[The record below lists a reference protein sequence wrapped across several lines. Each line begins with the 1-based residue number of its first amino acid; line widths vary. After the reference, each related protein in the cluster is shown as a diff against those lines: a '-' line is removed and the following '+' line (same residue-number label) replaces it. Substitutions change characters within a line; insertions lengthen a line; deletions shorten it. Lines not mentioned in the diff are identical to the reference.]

1 MSGQQHRGAP
11 ADPGSPLSPARS
23 REDDIISLAFT
34 RLWKKCTESRGSA
47 NPLADTSGTSG
58 CGGGMERL
66 GNHPAPAEARQDET
80 GPHGARGRVRMPTWD
95 VEMARGL
102 LVGGGGRLAVGQ
114 HREAGRAPAAFAAS
128 RRKSKGSGR
137 RAGGKQSRAEHFKR
151 GSVFPASPV
160 APARGAARALC
171 PGQGVRPP
179 LVCPASAKEQ
189 RQSSLLLPRLV
200 LKPGKRQMRQPQGLP
215 P

>member
-1 MSGQQHRGAP
+1 M
-11 ADPGSPLSPARS
+11 
-23 REDDIISLAFT
+23 E
-34 RLWKKCTESRGSA
+34 
-47 NPLADTSGTSG
+47 
-58 CGGGMERL
+58 GGGLLSDSTERL
-66 GNHPAPAEARQDET
+66 GVLRPLSLPPGGRAR
-80 GPHGARGRVRMPTWD
+80 A
-95 VEMARGL
+95 A
-102 LVGGGGRLAVGQ
+102 GGGREG
-114 HREAGRAPAAFAAS
+114 
-128 RRKSKGSGR
+128 
-137 RAGGKQSRAEHFKR
+137 SRAEHFKH